1 MFGITSPV
9 KTCDIN
15 DKPLANGVTAQ
26 SGCNGGTSFMCSSQA
41 PWAVNNNL
49 AYGFAAVTASNPT
62 CCSCYKLTF
71 TSTSIKGK
79 TMIVQATNTGNDVS
93 GTQFDLAMPGGG
105 FGQFDGCSK
114 EWRATSSVWGAQYG
128 GSNTNQCSKF
138 PSALQKGCG
147 FRWDWMQ
154 GQSNPTVNYEQVT
167 CPAELVAKSGCS
179 VSGYKAPSS
188 VSTRS
193 PAEDSSTVAAT
204 TEQQISSEQVSTSY
218 AAAQTT
224 GTTSVDTGNSETGAV
239 TSAEVTP
246 TGTVAPTGTSTA
258 EGVVETGTTGAGGE
272 AGQGEGEGEDDTCES

>member
-1 MFGITSPV
+1 MVDSANSMAAQRNGEPPRPFGVLNTAAPTQTNAPNSLPRYRKAVVSVGTGCRVRAIQRKCFSFLMSP
-9 KTCDIN
+9 C
-15 DKPLANGVTAQ
+15 
-26 SGCNGGTSFMCSSQA
+26 
-41 PWAVNNNL
+41 
-49 AYGFAAVTASNPT
+49 
-62 CCSCYKLTF
+62 
-71 TSTSIKGK
+71 
-79 TMIVQATNTGNDVS
+79 
-93 GTQFDLAMPGGG
+93 
-105 FGQFDGCSK
+105 
-114 EWRATSSVWGAQYG
+114 
-128 GSNTNQCSKF
+128 F
-138 PSALQKGCG
+138 PST
-147 FRWDWMQ
+147 FRSDEYNLLTLL
-154 GQSNPTVNYEQVT
+154 STNSVNYEQVT